1 MRTERLN
8 PLKIVSVQAKNK
20 TDEIILHFPHSL
32 KLHLSFARC
41 TFTSLSAPL
50 NMASPPVPLSNKSH
64 ITECPDLYEI
74 FWRKEHLT
82 KVTYKNLVALASIN
96 SIAVVATIFLNALV
110 IFAVA
115 TRHRLRTNTTI
126 LLACLAVSDLI
137 AGLIVQPVGIA
148 VDVKRIINE
157 GPFCTLEKIYQAV
170 VLGASFGSIS
180 HLVLISL
187 ERYIAIKQ
195 PLRYE
200 DIVTK
205 QRLTTGVILVWA
217 ITLVATIQEIVLAS
231 IDSNTNI
238 YSVYLNVTAIL
249 LAIIVVI
256 CIAAIGYTNGYIFS
270 ETQRQQKRIKTEQ
283 ISSEEAKRIKKDHRA
298 AITLVLLLSALI
310 FTYVPGI
317 IFFLM
322 AASANSVKPRIINI
336 LWRWAFSSVLLGSLL
351 NPIIYS
357 WRTKKLRHA
366 FLEILHLRQ
375 PENSPPPIEMEV
387 RQRHRPESQPITS
400 ETFSRPM
407 ERQERVL
414 LSFHHM
420 RAEEIISIEEND

>member
-1 MRTERLN
+1 MT
-8 PLKIVSVQAKNK
+8 
-20 TDEIILHFPHSL
+20 
-32 KLHLSFARC
+32 
-41 TFTSLSAPL
+41 TS
-50 NMASPPVPLSNKSH
+50 SNSSY
-64 ITECPDLYEI
+64 IAQCPDMYEI

-82 KVTYKNLVALASIN
+82 NVTYKHLVAIATLN
-96 SIAVVATIFLNALV
+96 SILMVPTIFLNALV

-115 TRHRLRTNTTI
+115 TRHRLRTNTT
-126 LLACLAVSDLI
+126 LLLVCLAGLDLTV
-137 AGLIVQPVGIA
+137 GLIVQPTGIA
-148 VDVKRIINE
+148 IDVKRILSE
-157 GPFCTLEKIYQAV
+157 GPFCTLEKIYQA
-170 VLGASFGSIS
+170 GFFGVGVGSMS

-195 PLRYE
+195 PLRYQ

-205 QRLTTGVILVWA
+205 RRLTTGVILAWA
-217 ITLVATIQEIVLAS
+217 ITVVVVIQEIVLGFV
-231 IDSNTNI
+231 DSNANI
-238 YSVYLNVTAIL
+238 YSVYVNISTIVVSL
-249 LAIIVVI
+249 IVVI

-270 ETQRQQKRIKTEQ
+270 ETQRQKKRLKTEQ
-283 ISSEEAKRIKKDHRA
+283 PSHEEAKRIKKDHKA

-310 FTYVPGI
+310 ITYVPGI

-322 AASANSVKPRIINI
+322 AASSANSVEPRILNI
-336 LWRWAFSSVLLGSLL
+336 LWRWAFSSVLLSSLF

-387 RQRHRPESQPITS
+387 IRRHRPGIRLTTS
-400 ETFSRPM
+400 EAFSRPL
-407 ERQERVL
+407 ERQEPVL

-420 RAEEIISIEEND
+420 EAEEIIPIEEND